1 MHGESKPPPTLTFV
15 CLFVCFYL
23 FIYYFIFFLMMERML
38 VIDEGQE
45 PYQVS
50 LSHTMRSTI
59 TNVGIRARLAKAW
72 EMTL

>member
-1 MHGESKPPPTLTFV
+1 MHGENEPPSTLMFP
-15 CLFVCFYL
+15 
-23 FIYYFIFFLMMERML
+23 LMIERML

-45 PYQVS
+45 PLLAS
-50 LSHTMRSTI
+50 LSPMMRSTI